1 MPHVIT
7 VHVMRVHVMR
17 VHRRLTRTDPMKW
30 AYLLIAILAE
40 VFATSALKASD
51 SFTVLIPSVLVVFGY
66 GVAFYFLS
74 LTLQTIPVGISYAI
88 WSGVGIVFIS
98 LIGWIGFGQAMDLP
112 AMLGIGLIIAGV
124 LVINLFSS
132 ATPH

>member
-1 MPHVIT
+1 
-7 VHVMRVHVMR
+7 MR
-17 VHRRLTRTDPMKW
+17 VHRRLTRTDLMKW
-30 AYLLIAILAE
+30 AYLLIAILGE
-40 VFATSALKASD
+40 VFATSALKASN
-51 SFTVLIPSVLVVFGY
+51 SFTVLIPSVFVVLGY

-88 WSGVGIVFIS
+88 WSGVGIVLIS
-98 LIGWIGFGQAMDLP
+98 LIGWIGFGQTLDLP

-124 LVINLFSS
+124 LVINVFSS